1 MHPLNSRSAR
11 LCGAVLLALSLPLI
25 AQTMPDAAPVADA
38 APAPAPAI
46 AIAKDDP
53 AILPAEILP
62 RASHALL
69 LDIVQT
75 ASGLFAVGERGQA
88 LTSSDGKSWTQLKI
102 PTRSALTAITAADG
116 QLWAGGHDG
125 VIIHSADGGQT
136 WKLQRVAPW
145 SADDQDPTRGVPVLD
160 ILFTDATHGFAIG
173 AYSLMLVTDDAGVTW
188 TPRKISAGSAAAP
201 AAEGEQPKGDDWTFS
216 KDQLALADESD
227 PHLNA
232 IARTGSGAMV
242 IVGERGAFF
251 RSTDAG
257 ATWSKGRFPYQGSMF
272 GVLSWDGDGD
282 HILAYGLRGNVF
294 ESNDLGTTWRKV
306 ATGGN
311 ISLLGG
317 QALPNGGAM
326 LVGANGL
333 VLSRKDGNS
342 PFVASTF
349 TNSAGDI
356 PVLAGV
362 QSAGSGSFV
371 LIGDKGA
378 DLYLP
383 K

>member
-25 AQTMPDAAPVADA
+25 AQTLPDAAPVTDA
-38 APAPAPAI
+38 APAP

-53 AILPAEILP
+53 AILAAEMQP

-88 LTSSDGKSWTQLKI
+88 LSSSDGKSWTQLTI
-102 PTRSALTAITAADG
+102 PTRSALTTITAADG

-145 SADDQDPTRGVPVLD
+145 SADDQDPSHGVPVLD
-160 ILFTDATHGFAIG
+160 ILFTDATHGFAVG
-173 AYSLMLVTDDAGVTW
+173 AYSLMLVTNDAGVTW
-188 TPRKISAGSAAAP
+188 TSRKIAAGAAAP
-201 AAEGEQPKGDDWTFS
+201 PPSAKEEASKGDDWTFS
-216 KDQLALADESD
+216 EDQLALGDESD
-227 PHLNA
+227 PHFNA
-232 IARTGSGAMV
+232 IARTASGAMV

-251 RSTDAG
+251 RSTDEG
-257 ATWSKGRFPYQGSMF
+257 ATWSKGNLPYKGSMF
-272 GVLSWDGDGD
+272 GVLAWQGEGD

-294 ESNDLGTTWRKV
+294 ESSDLGTTWRKV

-333 VLSRKDGNS
+333 VLSRKDGTS

-349 TNSAGDI
+349 TNADGDI

-362 QSAGSGSFV
+362 QSEGNGSFV

>member
-11 LCGAVLLALSLPLI
+11 LTGALLLALSLPLI
-25 AQTMPDAAPVADA
+25 AQTMPDAAPA
-38 APAPAPAI
+38 AETGSAP

-53 AILPAEILP
+53 AILDAEIQP
-62 RASHALL
+62 RANRALL
-69 LDIVQT
+69 LDIVKT
-75 ASGLFAVGERGQA
+75 SSGIFAVGERGQA
-88 LTSSDGKSWTQLKI
+88 LTSADGKNWTQLKI
-102 PTRSALTAITAADG
+102 PTRSALTAISSADG

-136 WKLQRVAPW
+136 WKRQRVAPW
-145 SADDQDPTRGVPVLD
+145 SADDQDPTHGVPVLD
-160 ILFTDATHGFAIG
+160 ILFTDAMHGFAVG

-188 TPRKISAGSAAAP
+188 TSRKVSGESTAP
-201 AAEGEQPKGDDWTFS
+201 AAAKDAEPKGDDWTFS
-216 KDQLALADESD
+216 NDQLALGDESD
-227 PHLNA
+227 PHFNA

-242 IVGERGAFF
+242 IVGERGAFL
-251 RSTDAG
+251 RSTDG
-257 ATWSKGRFPYQGSMF
+257 GLTWAKGKFPYQGSMF
-272 GVLSWDGDGD
+272 GVLSWDGD
-282 HILAYGLRGNVF
+282 HILVYGLRGNVF
-294 ESNDLGTTWRKV
+294 ESNDLGSTWRKV
-306 ATGGN
+306 DTGGN
-311 ISLLGG
+311 VSLLGG
-317 QALPNGGAM
+317 EALANGGAM

-333 VLSRKDGNS
+333 VLMRKDGNS

-349 TNSAGDI
+349 TNAAGEI

-362 QSAGSGSFV
+362 QSAGNGSYV

>member
-25 AQTMPDAAPVADA
+25 AQTMPDAMPVAEPAAA
-38 APAPAPAI
+38 AP

-53 AILPAEILP
+53 AILDAEMQP

-88 LTSSDGKSWTQLKI
+88 LTSSDGKTWTQLKI

-136 WKLQRVAPW
+136 WKRQRVAPW
-145 SADDQDPTRGVPVLD
+145 SADDQDPTHGVPVLD
-160 ILFTDATHGFAIG
+160 ILFTDAMHGVAVG

-188 TPRKISAGSAAAP
+188 TPRKVSVASAAP
-201 AAEGEQPKGDDWTFS
+201 AAPKDDEPKGDDWTFS
-216 KDQLALADESD
+216 NDQLALGDESD
-227 PHLNA
+227 PHFNA

-242 IVGERGAFF
+242 IVGERGAFL
-251 RSTDAG
+251 RSTDGGVTWARAG
-257 ATWSKGRFPYQGSMF
+257 FPYQGSMF
-272 GVLSWDGDGD
+272 GVLSWDGD

-294 ESNDLGTTWRKV
+294 ESDDLGSSWRKV

-311 ISLLGG
+311 VSLLGG

-326 LVGANGL
+326 LVGANGV
-333 VLSRKDGNS
+333 VLLRKDGNS

-349 TNSAGDI
+349 TNAAGEI

-362 QSAGSGSFV
+362 QSASPGNYV